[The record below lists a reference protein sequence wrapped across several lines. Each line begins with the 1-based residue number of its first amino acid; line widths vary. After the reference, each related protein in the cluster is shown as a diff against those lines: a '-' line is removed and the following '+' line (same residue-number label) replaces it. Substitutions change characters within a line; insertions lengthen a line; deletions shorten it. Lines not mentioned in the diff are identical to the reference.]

1 MLISDSVAAAG
12 SFAILALLLAG
23 CLEVWNIYAIN
34 AVIGITNAFQQPA
47 SAVALGK
54 LVPKE
59 KVSNADGIMVGCLL
73 LACKDAQNITKTR
86 LTHKI

>member
-59 KVSNADGIMVGCLL
+59 KVSNADGIMVGLPASCM
-73 LACKDAQNITKTR
+73 QRRTKY
-86 LTHKI
+86 HKNAAYA